1 MLSRQI
7 ALLCS
12 VAILAS
18 LFLPWIITPL
28 GTNHAPWNALPA
40 FASEEME
47 AYVRNASPQVLVFL
61 ASFVLAAFFLF
72 LALIGR
78 EKRIIALVTGALPVG
93 LAVWTVW
100 QARAQ
105 INLTEIEGTMADAN
119 RLFAQASEVLG
130 PGGWAWI
137 GGATLL
143 FLLGLFDPGRARA
156 RPITTSSRW

>member
-40 FASEEME
+40 FGSEEME
-47 AYVRNASPQVLVFL
+47 EYVRNASPQVLVFL
-61 ASFVLAAFFLF
+61 ASFILAAFFLF
-72 LALIGR
+72 LALFGR
-78 EKRIIALVTGALPVG
+78 EKRFIALVTGAVPVG
-93 LAVWTVW
+93 FAAWAIW

-105 INLTEIEGTMADAN
+105 LNLTEIEGTMEDAN

-137 GGATLL
+137 GGAALL
-143 FLLGLFDPGRARA
+143 FLLGLFDPGRAKP
-156 RPITTSSRW
+156 RPITSSRW